1 MAPPDPVDQ
10 VASLDELERRLDYR
24 FTDIELLDRALRHRS
39 WCGEHEGAASNERL
53 EFLGDAVLGWAV
65 ADISFRR
72 FVDVPEGKLT
82 DLRKSVVS
90 EPALAQIAGGIGLG
104 EFLRLGRS
112 EAMSGGDA
120 KPSLL
125 SDAFEAVLAAVYL
138 DGGASAAFAIVERL
152 VAPHLD
158 ATAGDVVQ
166 LDHKSTLQYLCDR
179 LGLEWPTYTITSSGP
194 PHAQVF
200 TADVAVGGRS
210 VGVGTG
216 GSKKSA
222 EQAAAATACDA
233 LG

>member
-1 MAPPDPVDQ
+1 MASPVPEDPI
-10 VASLDELERRLDYR
+10 ATLDELERRLGYR

-39 WCGEHEGAASNERL
+39 WCGENGGSASNERL

-72 FVDVPEGKLT
+72 FVDVSEGKLT

-90 EPALAQIAGGIGLG
+90 EPALARIAAGIDLG
-104 EFLRLGRS
+104 QFLRLGRS
-112 EAMSGGDA
+112 EAMSGGDQ

-138 DGGASAAFAIVERL
+138 DGGPTPAFALVERL

-158 ATAGDVVQ
+158 ESAGDVAQ
-166 LDHKSTLQYLCDR
+166 LDHKSALQYLCDR
-179 LGLEWPTYTITSSGP
+179 LGLDWPKYTVTSSGP

-200 TADVAVGGRS
+200 TADVVVDGHS
-210 VGVGTG
+210 VGRGTG

-222 EQAAAATACDA
+222 EQAAAAAAVVA